1 MRKSRRY
8 FAVSVQIYAEYES
21 VKFVGATLCGRPCV
35 YTDTKGVDKMA
46 ERKKR
51 RRIRR
56 KTSSAP
62 SSLRLGVLITVLVL
76 IVVAAGVLMAPV
88 FKITQVYCEGNSHI
102 KTEDITVAAQ
112 IENGEHILLANIGK
126 AKKQIENIPLV
137 KEASVRRVFP
147 DKICITVNERT
158 PAAYVMRGAECIALD
173 TEGVVL
179 EIINDGRAEAISKEY
194 TPEPEKE
201 AETGEDTDKKKS
213 TDKKSSE
220 SEDESGTEEN
230 SKPENSENTEITAD
244 KPFMVPLV
252 AGMEVSE
259 AEDGRVVEVKDKDK
273 LEKVIA
279 IFDALSKAQ
288 LLERATYIDVNNL
301 SDIRII
307 VEKRLDI
314 YIGGTDNIE
323 YRTKFLAEVI
333 NTKISSYENV
343 VMDYRGDDI
352 YVRPPEDGKDRI
364 IKKEK
369 DKDDNS
375 DKSEEDDSEDSDE
388 ASESDE
394 ADDED
399 DADNTKKAESD
410 NSKEDEEEG
419 AEEKAQSS
427 MSLEE

>member
-1 MRKSRRY
+1 
-8 FAVSVQIYAEYES
+8 
-21 VKFVGATLCGRPCV
+21 
-35 YTDTKGVDKMA
+35 MA

-56 KTSSAP
+56 RTSSAP

-88 FKITQVYCEGNSHI
+88 FKITQVYCEGNSHV
-102 KTEDITVAAQ
+102 KTEDITAAAR
-112 IENGEHILLANIGK
+112 IENGEHILIANIGR

-137 KEASVRRVFP
+137 KEASARRVFP

-158 PAAYVMRGAECIALD
+158 PAAYVMRGSECIAFD

-179 EIINDGRAEAISKEY
+179 EVINDGRAEMIAEEY
-194 TPEPEKE
+194 TPEPVKE
-201 AETGEDTDKKKS
+201 DKTDEDTDKKKT
-213 TDKKSSE
+213 TDK
-220 SEDESGTEEN
+220 SEDSEDAKTDEN
-230 SKPENSENTEITAD
+230 AEVTAD
-244 KPFMVPLV
+244 KPFAVPLV
-252 AGMEVSE
+252 AGMEVSRGE
-259 AEDGRVVEVKDKDK
+259 SGRAVEVEDKERF
-273 LEKVIA
+273 EKVLTIL
-279 IFDALSKAQ
+279 DALSKAQ
-288 LLERATYIDVNNL
+288 LLERATYIDVTNL
-301 SDIRII
+301 SDIRIV

-364 IKKEK
+364 VKKEK
-369 DKDDNS
+369 NAEKKS
-375 DKSEEDDSEDSDE
+375 DKSNKSEDDESDSGKQTSDSDE
-388 ASESDE
+388 T
-394 ADDED
+394 DDD
-399 DADNTKKAESD
+399 STDNTKKSENDDSE
-410 NSKEDEEEG
+410 EDEEESS
-419 AEEKAQSS
+419 EEKTQSS